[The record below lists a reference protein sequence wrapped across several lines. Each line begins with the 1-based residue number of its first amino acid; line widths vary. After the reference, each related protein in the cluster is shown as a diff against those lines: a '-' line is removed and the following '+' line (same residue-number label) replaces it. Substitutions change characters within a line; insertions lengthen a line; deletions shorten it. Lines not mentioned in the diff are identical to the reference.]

1 MNYPLLVF
9 DLDGT
14 LIDSAPDIITAV
26 NRTLTDNGK
35 PAQSDT
41 EIIAH
46 IGEGLKKLIAD
57 LFVADNLP
65 SQRITE
71 LEMEFLHN
79 YQSVMLNKTRIFPG
93 VEEFLK
99 NYPGPVAII
108 TNKNEA
114 PARKII
120 EHLKLDRFPWVNI
133 FGADTLSERKP
144 SPLPLQTMMKLA
156 GHGTHN
162 TIMIGD
168 GIPDMVSAQN
178 AGVPSIAIDFG
189 YTNPAILGK
198 YEPRGFLKHY
208 NELHSMVKE
217 LLPTPVTTE

>member
-1 MNYPLLVF
+1 MNHPLLVF

-35 PAQSDT
+35 SAQSDAD
-41 EIIAH
+41 IIAH

-57 LFVADNLP
+57 LFKEDNLAP
-65 SQRITE
+65 NRITE
-71 LEMEFLHN
+71 METEFLRN
-79 YQSVMLNKTRIFPG
+79 YHQEMLNKTRIFPG
-93 VEEFLK
+93 VEDFLNK
-99 NYPGPVAII
+99 YPGPIAII

-114 PARKII
+114 PAKKIV
-120 EHLKLDRFPWVNI
+120 EHLNLHRFPWVNI
-133 FGADTLSERKP
+133 FGADTLEERKP
-144 SPLPLQTMMKLA
+144 SPLPLRTMMKLA

-162 TIMIGD
+162 TVMIGD

-189 YTNPAILGK
+189 YTAPTILKK
-198 YEPRGFLKHY
+198 YEPRGILKHY
-208 NELHSMVKE
+208 NDLHDMVKE
-217 LLPTPVTTE
+217 LFPTQKV